1 MLELK
6 ISFGTF
12 FGLRTRRILIDFTK
26 VNDPS
31 KYKVDLSFFSD
42 YMLIMLVYKEVL
54 RYLQFHE
61 QH

>member
-6 ISFGTF
+6 IFFGTF

-42 YMLIMLVYKEVL
+42 KLYKLGAYREIP
-54 RYLQFHE
+54 
-61 QH
+61 